1 MVRFQFLPVFYINQK
16 INQSSNR
23 SPEYRSNNNS
33 QEQEFNSH
41 FDVDEIDKGELTQM
55 LQDVMITE
63 DQVTSAASQEIEQ
76 RIQSEMQKLSR
87 PELRFTEETTLS
99 TTTCSSG
106 SGN

>member
-1 MVRFQFLPVFYINQK
+1 
-16 INQSSNR
+16 
-23 SPEYRSNNNS
+23 
-33 QEQEFNSH
+33 
-41 FDVDEIDKGELTQM
+41 M

-63 DQVTSAASQEIEQ
+63 DQVTSVASQEIEQ

-99 TTTCSSG
+99 TTCSSG